1 MPSYLVGLLALTI
14 SHGALA
20 TAAPVV
26 AQAPAS
32 AHLSFAEQAPANGQ
46 AAWILADANTG
57 QIEASHNSELLLKP
71 ASTQKLVTTLAGALA
86 LGPDW
91 RYQTQIYYRGQLSN
105 GHLVGDLL
113 VDFVGDPTLKREQLR
128 DLLKRSGINQVSG
141 DLLLNQARFSG
152 YDRGN
157 GWSWNDL
164 SVCYTAPVAALI
176 LDRNCVQGALYAN
189 SGQAA
194 RATVPAH
201 QPVKV
206 SAEVEVVAAA
216 EQKRRFCALEVDMTP
231 PNQYHLSGCIA
242 PRKEPWP
249 LRFAIQDVS
258 AWGQDLSR
266 WALGQAGIRLAGTIK
281 DSRLPVTDWHPLASH
296 QSPSLKE
303 LSRVILEDSDNLYA
317 DSLMRTLGAEHFQQA
332 GSFANGTQAVR
343 EILLQEANL
352 DLGPSWLADGSGL
365 SAHNL
370 VRAQDL
376 FAVLLVIAN
385 DPRAQW
391 LKALLPVSGESGTLL
406 YRKSVQNPNL
416 KGKIQ
421 AKTGT
426 IAHVQNLAGFLDT
439 DAGQQQIFV
448 LLQNGLS
455 ISPQHEKELNAG
467 NGEWPARNF
476 ERAWLN
482 SAVQQGEI
490 K

>member
-1 MPSYLVGLLALTI
+1 MPSYIAGLTALLLGVSTLGLSTTTQAAI
-14 SHGALA
+14 S
-20 TAAPVV
+20 AP
-26 AQAPAS
+26 
-32 AHLSFAEQAPANGQ
+32 PANGQ
-46 AAWILADANTG
+46 AAWILADAKTG
-57 QIEASHNSELLLKP
+57 NIEASQNSELLLKP

-91 RYQTQIYYRGQLSN
+91 RYQTQVYYRGQLSQ
-105 GHLVGDLL
+105 GHLNGDLL
-113 VDFVGDPTLKREQLR
+113 IDFVGDPTLTREQLR
-128 DLLKRSGINQVSG
+128 DLLKRSGVNHVSG

-164 SVCYTAPVAALI
+164 SLCYTAPVSALI
-176 LDRNCVQGALYAN
+176 LDRNCVQGALYAH
-189 SGQAA
+189 SGQAV

-206 SAEVEVVAAA
+206 SAAVDVVGPA
-216 EQKRRFCALEVDMTP
+216 EQKRRFCSLEVDMTP
-231 PNQYHLSGCIA
+231 PNHYHLSGCIG

-281 DSRLPVTDWHPLASH
+281 DSRIALHDWQPLASQ
-296 QSPSLKE
+296 QSPTLKE
-303 LSRVILEDSDNLYA
+303 LSRVILEQSDNLYA

-332 GSFANGTQAVR
+332 GSFANGSQAVR
-343 EILLQEANL
+343 EILLQQAHL

-385 DPRAQW
+385 EPRAQW
-391 LKALLPVSGESGTLL
+391 LKSLLPVSGESGTLL
-406 YRKSVQNPNL
+406 YRQSVQAPSL

-426 IAHVQNLAGFLDT
+426 IAQVQNLAGFLDT
-439 DAGQQQIFV
+439 DSGQQKVFV

-455 ISPQHEKELNAG
+455 ISPQQEKDLSAG
-467 NGEWPARNF
+467 QGEWPARRF
-476 ERAWLN
+476 ERDWLS
-482 SAVQQGEI
+482 SAVHQGAI